1 MSQLTSSQQQAVDF
15 AVLTQLS
22 VEAKGD
28 RIKTMILNT
37 AMENHPS
44 DVLPGSAPTRDIE
57 KEVERGRRD
66 KSSGPA
72 LEAAVREYDA
82 WKARYPS
89 EAIDYTAINERLIG
103 LGKGQDTGRSQ

>member
-44 DVLPGSAPTRDIE
+44 DVPARFRPDPGHR
-57 KEVERGRRD
+57 ERG
-66 KSSGPA
+66 G
-72 LEAAVREYDA
+72 
-82 WKARYPS
+82 
-89 EAIDYTAINERLIG
+89 ERAQG
-103 LGKGQDTGRSQ
+103 